1 MLCSIVGRCRKTK
14 LIDYCASDD
23 STKLCGKP
31 WECPVTTL
39 ITSVNANKLKK
50 TIEEYWSNKMI
61 PSYISPYVKGRRNKL
76 FFAIIFKPVDR
87 ISRDYRIAFDLNTAD
102 MEREIEEQNGKRF
115 YEIYAASYNQK
126 GEILHIVVF
135 QKMKTPPAS
144 NFYLAQSKAQYEMNA
159 NLRTN
164 RRSCVKSLAITQ
176 DAQGSLNYTTLYKNC
191 DDKTAVF
198 CGLNFKNLLKR
209 VNRQRNKGFTLKSI
223 STYTVDDETQFC
235 AVFTNEKVGECEYTF
250 VHSFSENE
258 IRDIAESHKNDGYR
272 IVAIVVH
279 SQTSFPLFMAVF
291 KK

>member
-1 MLCSIVGRCRKTK
+1 MEDFCG
-14 LIDYCASDD
+14 SDD
-23 STKLCGKP
+23 STTLCGKP

-39 ITSVNANKLKK
+39 ITSVSANKLKR

-61 PSYISPYVKGRRNKL
+61 PSYISPYVRGRRNRL

-87 ISRDYRIAFDLNTAD
+87 INRDYRIAFGLNTAD
-102 MEREIEEQNGKRF
+102 VEREIEGRNSKRF
-115 YEIYAASYNQK
+115 YVIYAASYNQG

-135 QKMKTPPAS
+135 QKMKTAPVS
-144 NFYLAQSKAQYEMNA
+144 NFYLAQSEAQYKMDA

-164 RRSCVKSLAITQ
+164 RRSCVKCLAITQ
-176 DAQGSLNYTTLYKNC
+176 DAQGNLNYTTLYKKC

-209 VNRQRNKGFTLKSI
+209 VNRQKNKGFTLKSI

-235 AVFTNEKVGECEYTF
+235 AVFTDEKVGECEYIF
-250 VHSFSENE
+250 VHSYSENE

-272 IVAIVVH
+272 IVVIVVH